1 MRRKLTMVTVLITL
15 MIVIAAC
22 GSPDDNNE
30 RSNDGPQLT
39 IEHDLDTT
47 VVNKNP
53 SNVIVFDFGVL
64 ETLDV
69 FGVPVLGVAKA
80 SLPSHLSKY
89 DSSEYENIGSLFEP
103 DFEGIYAMK
112 PELIIISGRQSDLYD
127 ELSDIAP
134 TIFMGVDQADY
145 MNSFRHNV
153 TVLGEIFD
161 KEAEA
166 AQHLSDIDEAIEA
179 LVART
184 SATEEKGLI
193 TLVSG
198 GKVSAFGPNS
208 RFGIV
213 HDVFGVKAADSG
225 IEVST
230 HGMSVGFEY
239 IADINPDFLFVVDRD
254 AVVEGVQDSP
264 AQEVIENALVKNTN
278 AYQNGN
284 IIYLD
289 PNYWYLSGG
298 GIISVNK
305 MIEQVTEGLQ

>member
-1 MRRKLTMVTVLITL
+1 MKRKLTMITMVISL
-15 MIVIAAC
+15 MIIIAAC
-22 GSPDDNNE
+22 AGNDQDNKP
-30 RSNDGPQLT
+30 NDGPTLEIT
-39 IEHDLDTT
+39 HDLDTT
-47 VVNKNP
+47 VVNVNP
-53 SNVIVFDFGVL
+53 SNIVVFDFGVL

-69 FGVPVLGVAKA
+69 LDIPVLGVAKN
-80 SLPSHLSKY
+80 SLPAHLSQY
-89 DSSEYENIGSLFEP
+89 DSSEYKNIGSLKEP

-112 PELIIISGRQSDLYD
+112 PELIIISGRQIDLYD

-153 TVLGEIFD
+153 TLLGEIFE
-161 KEAEA
+161 KEDEV
-166 AQHLSDIDEAIEA
+166 AQHLSEIDEAIEA
-179 LVART
+179 LVAIT
-184 SATEEKGLI
+184 SSTEEKGLV

-198 GKVSAFGPNS
+198 CKVSAFGPNS
-208 RFGIV
+208 RFGLI

-239 IADINPDFLFVVDRD
+239 IANINPDYLFVVDRD
-254 AVVEGVQDSP
+254 AVVEGALDSP
-264 AQEVIENALVKNTN
+264 AKEVIENALVKNTN
-278 AYQNGN
+278 AYKNDK

-298 GIISVNK
+298 GLISVTE
-305 MIEQVTEGLQ
+305 MIEQVKSGLQ

>member
-1 MRRKLTMVTVLITL
+1 MIRKLAMVTMVIGF
-15 MIVIAAC
+15 MFIIAAC
-22 GSPDDNNE
+22 GSSAEKEGKN
-30 RSNDGPQLT
+30 NDGPQLT

-47 VVNKNP
+47 VVNQNP
-53 SNVIVFDFGVL
+53 SNVVVFDFGVL

-69 FGVPVLGVAKA
+69 LDVPVLGVAKT

-89 DSSEYENIGSLFEP
+89 EGEAYQNIGTLKEP

-112 PELIIISGRQSDLYD
+112 PELIIISGRQIDLYD
-127 ELSDIAP
+127 DLSEIAP
-134 TIFMGVDQADY
+134 TIFMGVDQTDY

-153 TVLGEIFD
+153 TVLGEIFN
-161 KEAEA
+161 KEAEV
-166 AQHLSDIDEAIEA
+166 AQHLSEIDEAVEA
-179 LVART
+179 LVT
-184 SATEEKGLI
+184 KLSDGDEKGLV

-198 GKVSAFGPNS
+198 GKVSAFGPKS
-208 RFGIV
+208 RFGII
-213 HDVFGVKAADSG
+213 HDVFGVKAADTG

-239 IADINPDFLFVVDRD
+239 IADINPDYLFVVDRD
-254 AVVEGVQDSP
+254 AVVEGAENAP

-278 AYQNGN
+278 AYKNGK

-298 GIISVNK
+298 GLISVNE
-305 MIEQVTEGLQ
+305 MIKQISDIK